1 MPVVG
6 ETKPKS
12 HLKPLPSP
20 IEAEVQKIAQEIV
33 IERTAEGRK
42 VAALELANKLL
53 ATVTLLLQH
62 AGFTNEQAPRVNG
75 AGTRVAPAKPVP
87 ASPDKPCM
95 VCGHQGVWKDK
106 PSKFN
111 PKPGWLCQTH
121 AQVQVIDNA
130 QEAAGSMLA
139 QSLRNA
145 APIIDASL
153 PE

>member
-1 MPVVG
+1 VG

-53 ATVTLLLQH
+53 ATVANLLQH
-62 AGFTNEQAPRVNG
+62 AQNG
-75 AGTRVAPAKPVP
+75 QPVSNTVP
-87 ASPDKPCM
+87 KQVLPTIPDPLIQKVDKPCM

-106 PSKFN
+106 PNRFN

-121 AQVQVIDNA
+121 AQVQAIDNA

>member
-1 MPVVG
+1 VG

-53 ATVTLLLQH
+53 ATVANLLQH
-62 AGFTNEQAPRVNG
+62 AGFEAPQSSTKRSVPLAAEQAPNV
-75 AGTRVAPAKPVP
+75 
-87 ASPDKPCM
+87 DKPCM

-121 AQVQVIDNA
+121 AQVQAIDNA